1 MTPLVTN
8 KNNKSALCTPDGRTL
23 ICEAFG
29 RNVHESEINAEI
41 IRRRV
46 NGYDYLIKAL
56 KAICY
61 DPVTENGARFIA
73 KETLIRLK
81 EFL

>member
-1 MTPLVTN
+1 MTPLIIN
-8 KNNKSALCTPDGRTL
+8 KHNKSALCTADGRTL

-29 RNVHESEINAEI
+29 NNATESEINAEI

-46 NGYDYLIKAL
+46 NGYDYLIRAM

-61 DPVTENGARFIA
+61 DPLTESGARFIA
-73 KETLIRLK
+73 KETLIRLQ
-81 EFL
+81 EFK